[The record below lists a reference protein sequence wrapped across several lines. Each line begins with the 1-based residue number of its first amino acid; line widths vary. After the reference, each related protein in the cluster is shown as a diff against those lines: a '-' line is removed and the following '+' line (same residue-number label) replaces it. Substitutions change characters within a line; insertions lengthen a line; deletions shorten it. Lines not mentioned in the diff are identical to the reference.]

1 MIEHAFAN
9 IARSNRAS
17 LRLSNSKNPVCP
29 CLTAEIRKLRV
40 AVLGEEEPRGPQR
53 STVEDYGF
61 AFGSNSSALAS
72 SPFEFPPPAAST
84 FPLGKS
90 VAVYSARA
98 TFKGP
103 VRDQV

>member
-53 STVEDYGF
+53 STVEIMDSRLDRT
-61 AFGSNSSALAS
+61 APRSRARRSNSHRQ
-72 SPFEFPPPAAST
+72 PPAP
-84 FPLGKS
+84 F
-90 VAVYSARA
+90 R
-98 TFKGP
+98 
-103 VRDQV
+103 